1 MADPRDISCD
11 ILDAVLDRGA
21 PLDIALGEHK
31 QLAQLDPR
39 DRAQVRRIIGA
50 TLRRLGEIDAIIKAR
65 LDRPVSARHARI
77 RNVLR
82 IGVAELVFLETP
94 PHAAVDAAVRVAT
107 QHRKGALKGL
117 VNAIL
122 RRVDR
127 DQQGGQ
133 VLSDPANP
141 GEANTPNWLF
151 HRWHGAYGLETAE
164 AIAQAHLHEAP
175 LDITLSRNADPQEW
189 AEKLEADILPGGTLR
204 RAGGGRIDDL
214 PGFASGLWWIQDA
227 AAALPVRL
235 LSDALGEAGGLD
247 GRTVIDLCA
256 APGGKSLQLADAGA
270 RVTAVDIA
278 GGRLGALRENL
289 ARTGLEVDIVKAD
302 ATNWRPEALADA
314 VLLDAPC
321 SATGTIR
328 RHPDIPRR
336 RRSKDIEAV
345 TDLQQNLL
353 AAAVD
358 MVCPGGVIVYAVCSL
373 EAEEGPDQIAAL
385 CKAGAPVRV
394 APIDPTPRPELAEL
408 TPSAITPDGM
418 LRTLPCHWA
427 ERSGMDGFFA
437 AVLVR
442 T

>member
-1 MADPRDISCD
+1 MADPRAISCD

-21 PLDIALGEHK
+21 PLDITLGEHK
-31 QLAQLDPR
+31 GLAALDPR

-65 LDRPVSARHARI
+65 LDRPISSRHTRI
-77 RNVLR
+77 RNILR

-122 RRVDR
+122 RRLDR
-127 DQQGGQ
+127 DQKTDTPIT
-133 VLSDPANP
+133 DPANP

-151 HRWHGAYGLETAE
+151 HRWNANFGLETAE
-164 AIAQAHLHEAP
+164 AIAAAHLHEAP
-175 LDITLSRNADPQEW
+175 LDISLSVKADPAEW
-189 AEKLEADILPGGTLR
+189 AAKLEAEILPGGTLR
-204 RAGGGRIDDL
+204 RSGGGRISDL
-214 PGFASGLWWIQDA
+214 PGFNEGTWWIQDA
-227 AAALPVRL
+227 AAALPVRM
-235 LSDALGEAGGLD
+235 LGDVTGQS
-247 GRTVIDLCA
+247 VIDLCA
-256 APGGKSLQLADAGA
+256 APGGKALQLADAGA
-270 RVTAVDIA
+270 QVTAVDISNA
-278 GGRLGALRENL
+278 RLGQLQENL
-289 ARTGLEVDIVKAD
+289 GRTGFNIDMVNAD
-302 ATNWRPEALADA
+302 GTQWRPDTPADA

-345 TDLQQNLL
+345 TGLQQRLL

-358 MVCPGGVIVYAVCSL
+358 MVHPGGVIIYAVCSL
-373 EAEEGPDQIAAL
+373 EPEEGPDQIAAL
-385 CKAGAPVRV
+385 CKAGAPVRID
-394 APIDPTPRPELAEL
+394 PIDPATRPELEGLA
-408 TPSAITPDGM
+408 PSAITPDGM
-418 LRTLPCHWA
+418 LRTLPCHWH
-427 ERSGMDGFFA
+427 ERGGMDGFFA
-437 AVLVR
+437 ARLVR

>member
-1 MADPRDISCD
+1 MADPRAISCD

-21 PLDIALGEHK
+21 PLDITLGEHK
-31 QLAQLDPR
+31 GLAALDPR

-65 LDRPVSARHARI
+65 LDRPISSRHTRI
-77 RNVLR
+77 RNILR

-122 RRVDR
+122 RRLDR
-127 DQQGGQ
+127 DQKTDTPIT
-133 VLSDPANP
+133 DPANP

-151 HRWHGAYGLETAE
+151 HRWNANFGLETAE
-164 AIAQAHLHEAP
+164 AIAAAHLHEAP
-175 LDITLSRNADPQEW
+175 LDISLSVKADPVEW
-189 AEKLEADILPGGTLR
+189 AAKLEAEILPGGTLR
-204 RAGGGRIDDL
+204 RSGGGRISDL
-214 PGFASGLWWIQDA
+214 PGFNEGTWWIQDA
-227 AAALPVRL
+227 AAALPVRM
-235 LSDALGEAGGLD
+235 LGDVTGQS
-247 GRTVIDLCA
+247 VIDLCA
-256 APGGKSLQLADAGA
+256 APGGKALQLADAGA
-270 RVTAVDIA
+270 QVTAVDISNA
-278 GGRLGALRENL
+278 RLGQLQENL
-289 ARTGLEVDIVKAD
+289 GRTGFNIDMVNAD
-302 ATNWRPEALADA
+302 GTQWRPDTPADA

-345 TDLQQNLL
+345 TGLQQRLL

-358 MVCPGGVIVYAVCSL
+358 MVRPGGVIIYAVCSL
-373 EAEEGPDQIAAL
+373 EPEEGPDQIAAL
-385 CKAGAPVRV
+385 CKAGAPVRID
-394 APIDPTPRPELAEL
+394 PIDPATRPELEGLA
-408 TPSAITPDGM
+408 PSAIAPDGM
-418 LRTLPCHWA
+418 LRTLPCHWH
-427 ERSGMDGFFA
+427 ERGGMDGFFA
-437 AVLVR
+437 ARLVR

>member
-1 MADPRDISCD
+1 MADSRTISCD

-21 PLDIALGEHK
+21 PLDITLGEHK
-31 QLAQLDPR
+31 GLAALDPR

-65 LDRPVSARHARI
+65 LDRPISSRHTRI

-122 RRVDR
+122 RRLDR
-127 DQQGGQ
+127 DQKTNTPIT
-133 VLSDPANP
+133 DPANP

-151 HRWHGAYGLETAE
+151 HRWNANFGLETAE
-164 AIAQAHLHEAP
+164 AIAAAHLIEAP
-175 LDITLSRNADPQEW
+175 LDISLSAKAGPAEW
-189 AEKLEADILPGGTLR
+189 AEKLEAEILPGGTLR
-204 RAGGGRIDDL
+204 RSGGGRISEL
-214 PGFASGLWWIQDA
+214 PGFNEGTWWIQDA

-235 LSDALGEAGGLD
+235 LGDVAGQ
-247 GRTVIDLCA
+247 TVVDLCA
-256 APGGKSLQLADAGA
+256 APGGKTLQLADGGA
-270 RVTAVDIA
+270 KVTAVDIA
-278 GGRLGALRENL
+278 GARLGQLQENL
-289 ARTGLEVDIVKAD
+289 GRTGLEADIVNAD
-302 ATNWRPEALADA
+302 GTQWRPDTPVDA

-345 TDLQQNLL
+345 TGLQQNLL
-353 AAAVD
+353 GAAVD
-358 MVCPGGVIVYAVCSL
+358 MVRPGGVILYAVCSL
-373 EAEEGPDQIAAL
+373 EPEEGADQIAAL
-385 CKAGAPVRV
+385 CKAGAPVRID
-394 APIDPTPRPELAEL
+394 PIDPATRPELEGL
-408 TPSAITPDGM
+408 TPSAITADGM
-418 LRTLPCHWA
+418 LRTLPSHWH
-427 ERSGMDGFFA
+427 ERGGMDGFFA
-437 AVLVR
+437 ARLVR

>member
-1 MADPRDISCD
+1 MADPRAISCD

-21 PLDIALGEHK
+21 PLDITLGEHK
-31 QLAQLDPR
+31 GLAALDPR

-65 LDRPVSARHARI
+65 LDRPISSRHTRI
-77 RNVLR
+77 RNILR

-122 RRVDR
+122 RRLDR
-127 DQQGGQ
+127 DQKTDTPIT
-133 VLSDPANP
+133 DPANP

-151 HRWHGAYGLETAE
+151 HRWNANFGLETAE
-164 AIAQAHLHEAP
+164 AIAAAHLHEAP
-175 LDITLSRNADPQEW
+175 LDISLSVKADPAEW
-189 AEKLEADILPGGTLR
+189 AAKLEAEILPGGTLR
-204 RAGGGRIDDL
+204 RSGGGRISDL
-214 PGFASGLWWIQDA
+214 PGFNEGTWWIQDA
-227 AAALPVRL
+227 AAALPVRM
-235 LSDALGEAGGLD
+235 LGDVTGQS
-247 GRTVIDLCA
+247 VIDLCA
-256 APGGKSLQLADAGA
+256 APGGKALQLADAGA
-270 RVTAVDIA
+270 QVTAVDISNA
-278 GGRLGALRENL
+278 RLGQLQENL
-289 ARTGLEVDIVKAD
+289 GRTGFNIDMVNAD
-302 ATNWRPEALADA
+302 GTQWRPDTPADA

-345 TDLQQNLL
+345 TGLQQRLL

-358 MVCPGGVIVYAVCSL
+358 MVHPGGVIIYAVCSL
-373 EAEEGPDQIAAL
+373 EPEEGPDQIAAL
-385 CKAGAPVRV
+385 CKAGAPVRID
-394 APIDPTPRPELAEL
+394 PIDPATRPELEGLA
-408 TPSAITPDGM
+408 PSAIAPDGM
-418 LRTLPCHWA
+418 LRTLPCHWH
-427 ERSGMDGFFA
+427 ERGGMDGFFA
-437 AVLVR
+437 ARLVR

>member
-1 MADPRDISCD
+1 MADPRAISCD

-21 PLDIALGEHK
+21 PLDITLGEHK
-31 QLAQLDPR
+31 GLAALDPR

-65 LDRPVSARHARI
+65 LDRPISSRHTRI
-77 RNVLR
+77 RNILR

-122 RRVDR
+122 RRLDR
-127 DQQGGQ
+127 DQKTDTPIT
-133 VLSDPANP
+133 DPANP

-151 HRWHGAYGLETAE
+151 HRWNANFGLETAE
-164 AIAQAHLHEAP
+164 AIAAAHLHEAP
-175 LDITLSRNADPQEW
+175 LDISLSVKADPAEW
-189 AEKLEADILPGGTLR
+189 AAKLEAEILPGGTLR
-204 RAGGGRIDDL
+204 RSGGGRISDL
-214 PGFASGLWWIQDA
+214 PGFNEGTWWIQDA
-227 AAALPVRL
+227 AAALPVRM
-235 LSDALGEAGGLD
+235 LGDVTGQS
-247 GRTVIDLCA
+247 VIDLCA
-256 APGGKSLQLADAGA
+256 APGGKALQLADAGA
-270 RVTAVDIA
+270 QVTAVDISNA
-278 GGRLGALRENL
+278 RLGQLQENL
-289 ARTGLEVDIVKAD
+289 GRTGFNIDMVNAD
-302 ATNWRPEALADA
+302 GTQWRPDTPADA

-345 TDLQQNLL
+345 TGLQQRLL

-358 MVCPGGVIVYAVCSL
+358 MVRPGGVINYAVCSL
-373 EAEEGPDQIAAL
+373 EPEEGADQITAL
-385 CKAGAPVRV
+385 CKAGAPVRID
-394 APIDPTPRPELAEL
+394 PIDPATRPELEGLA
-408 TPSAITPDGM
+408 PSAIAPDGM
-418 LRTLPCHWA
+418 LRTLPCHWH
-427 ERSGMDGFFA
+427 ERGGMDGFFA
-437 AVLVR
+437 ARLVR

>member
-1 MADPRDISCD
+1 MADPRAISCD

-21 PLDIALGEHK
+21 PLDITLGEHK
-31 QLAQLDPR
+31 GLAALDPR

-65 LDRPVSARHARI
+65 LDRPISSRHTRI
-77 RNVLR
+77 RNILR

-122 RRVDR
+122 RRLDR
-127 DQQGGQ
+127 DQKTDTPIT
-133 VLSDPANP
+133 DPANP

-151 HRWHGAYGLETAE
+151 HRWNANFGLETAE
-164 AIAQAHLHEAP
+164 AIAAAHLHEAP
-175 LDITLSRNADPQEW
+175 LDISLSIKADPAEW
-189 AEKLEADILPGGTLR
+189 AAKLEAEILPGGTLR
-204 RAGGGRIDDL
+204 RSGGGRISDL
-214 PGFASGLWWIQDA
+214 PGFNEGTWWIQDA
-227 AAALPVRL
+227 AAALPVRM
-235 LSDALGEAGGLD
+235 LGDVTGQS
-247 GRTVIDLCA
+247 VIDLCA
-256 APGGKSLQLADAGA
+256 APGGKALQLADAGA
-270 RVTAVDIA
+270 QVTAVDISNA
-278 GGRLGALRENL
+278 RLGQLQENL
-289 ARTGLEVDIVKAD
+289 GRTGFNIDMVNAD
-302 ATNWRPEALADA
+302 GTQWRPDTPADA

-345 TDLQQNLL
+345 TGLQQRLL

-358 MVCPGGVIVYAVCSL
+358 MVRPGGVIIYAVCSL
-373 EAEEGPDQIAAL
+373 EPEEGADQITAL
-385 CKAGAPVRV
+385 CKAGAPVRID
-394 APIDPTPRPELAEL
+394 PIDPATRPELEGLA
-408 TPSAITPDGM
+408 PSAITPDGM
-418 LRTLPCHWA
+418 LRTLPCHWH
-427 ERSGMDGFFA
+427 ERGGMDGFFA
-437 AVLVR
+437 ARLVR